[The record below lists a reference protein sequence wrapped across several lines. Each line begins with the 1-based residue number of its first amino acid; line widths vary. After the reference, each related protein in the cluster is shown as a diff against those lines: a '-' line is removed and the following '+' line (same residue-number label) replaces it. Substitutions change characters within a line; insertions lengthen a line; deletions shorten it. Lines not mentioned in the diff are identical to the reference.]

1 MKIAIVNNSGN
12 VGKSI
17 IANQLLK
24 SRIPDCE
31 IIAVESINDD
41 GTDNEKLKG
50 NQFDKI
56 IDKIFDFDNA
66 VLDIGSSNIESFL
79 AKMKKFKGTEDDI
92 DLFIVP
98 TVNEVKQIKDTI
110 SIINQLSDMNIPK
123 NRICV
128 VFNKISDDDIITDC
142 FYELFGM
149 EDNVTINEH
158 AVIYL
163 SELFSRLT
171 ELNMSISDLADDPI
185 DYRQRARA
193 EKDRVKRSRL
203 TQKYATKALAKG
215 VKENLDTVFSIIFP
229 DGINN
234 DE

>member
-24 SRIPDCE
+24 PRIPYCE

-123 NRICV
+123 DRICV

-171 ELNMSISDLADDPI
+171 ELNMSISDIADDPI
-185 DYRQRARA
+185 DYRQLARA

>member
-24 SRIPDCE
+24 PRIADCE
-31 IIAVESINDD
+31 IIAIESINDD

-50 NQFDKI
+50 KQFDKI

-79 AKMKKFKGTEDDI
+79 AKMKQFKGTEDDI

-98 TVNEVKQIKDTI
+98 TVNEIKQIKDTI
-110 SIINQLSDMNIPK
+110 SIINQLSDMNISK
-123 NRICV
+123 DRICV
-128 VFNKISDDDIITDC
+128 IFNKITEDDIITDS

-149 EDNVTINEH
+149 EDIVSVNEH

-171 ELNMSISDLADDPI
+171 ELNMSISDLADDPT
-185 DYRQRARA
+185 DYRQLARA
-193 EKDRVKRSRL
+193 EKDRVNRSLL
-203 TQKYATKALAKG
+203 TQKYATKALARG
-215 VKENLDTVFSIIFP
+215 VKENLDNVFTLIFP
-229 DGINN
+229 NGVTNN
-234 DE
+234 E